1 MPNFTR
7 KHKDQGQC
15 NVLALGKSKESGVKN
30 LIYIQPRNPLSIKA
44 IKLNGF
50 EWEGTHENITRWTSS
65 NKDLLR
71 SLYKRTEDEHLMLL
85 LIELRLIGGR
95 CIGERIV

>member
-1 MPNFTR
+1 
-7 KHKDQGQC
+7 
-15 NVLALGKSKESGVKN
+15 
-30 LIYIQPRNPLSIKA
+30 
-44 IKLNGF
+44 
-50 EWEGTHENITRWTSS
+50 
-65 NKDLLR
+65 LR